1 MLHVNLKDDTT
12 KVLIKVVLI
21 NFIILGFISLM
32 WVWGIGALIIY
43 SIALFFLLRKY
54 CNDLQKQYHRLLDAT
69 NQLADGN
76 LNGTIPEELAYLSI
90 P

>member
-32 WVWGIGALIIY
+32 WVW
-43 SIALFFLLRKY
+43 
-54 CNDLQKQYHRLLDAT
+54 
-69 NQLADGN
+69 
-76 LNGTIPEELAYLSI
+76 
-90 P
+90 